1 MSVTSPA
8 PTVPRPKAG
17 QAAQLVRFSTGNE
30 MAALSAKQIN
40 FHLMGYFPITPS
52 TEVAELVDEMK
63 AAGEHDIVM
72 VPADGEHGAAGIC
85 YGAAVG
91 GGRVFNATSAQGL
104 LYQLEQLPVQSGTR
118 YPMLLDLATR
128 TVSGPLDIRGDHSD
142 VYYALNTGWLIFMA
156 RDPQAVYDLNLM
168 ALRVAERADVRLP
181 AIVAFDGFFTSHQ
194 KRRVSTF
201 VDDATVQEWLG
212 PVLEPVKALDPRH
225 PVTIGPYMNDPDLIN
240 NKYQLERAMD
250 AAMAAIPDVFADF
263 EALSGR
269 RYEPVDLYR
278 MEDAQVAVFL
288 LNSAAETAKDVA
300 DRLRAEGVAAGVVS
314 PNVIRPFPA
323 DAIRQAL
330 RGVRAVLIGERSSSY
345 GSHGANLTHEVK
357 SALKDDPDNRTLCL
371 SRVYGLG
378 GRDFYAEDAEAFF
391 RLALEAA
398 ECGVVEVPF
407 DYYGVEPGDP
417 AKPQVRRGTPA
428 LTREEVTSGK
438 LKVKPGP
445 DGRLQVEAPPY
456 WELATKPKRIA
467 PGHGSCPGCGVFP
480 ALDQFL
486 RGIEGDVVVLYQT
499 GCAMVVSTGYPYTS
513 HRVTYVHNLFQNG
526 AATLSGLVEV
536 FHERVRRGELPV
548 GEDITFVM
556 ITGDGGMDIGMGSAI
571 GAALRRH
578 GMIMVEYDNQGYMNT
593 GSQLSYSTPLGHLTS
608 TSHVGAAEQG
618 KAFHHKDTPQIM
630 AATNIPYVF
639 TGVEGYPDD
648 LVSKAAKAQWYAQH
662 EGTVY
667 GKILIGCPLNWKTE
681 DRVGVDIVQ
690 AAVDSCFFPL
700 YEVERGVTHITYD
713 PEPIGRRL
721 AVADWLKLMGK
732 TKHLCQPGN
741 EATLAG
747 IEAEVQRRWLRLKAK
762 DKDPLL

>member
-1 MSVTSPA
+1 VTTVMIEPTRPA
-8 PTVPRPKAG
+8 GGAPQSIGFR
-17 QAAQLVRFSTGNE
+17 TGNE

-52 TEVAELVDEMK
+52 TEIAEILDGMK

-85 YGAAVG
+85 YGAATG
-91 GGRVFNATSAQGL
+91 GGRVFNATSSQGL

-156 RDPQAVYDLNLM
+156 RDPQAVYDLNLV

-194 KRRVSTF
+194 KRRVYSF
-201 VDDATVQEWLG
+201 ADDATVQAWLG
-212 PVLEPVKALDPRH
+212 PVAEPVRALDPRH

-250 AAMAAIPDVFADF
+250 AALVALPQVLA
-263 EALSGR
+263 EYEELSGR
-269 RYEPVDLYR
+269 RYDPVDLYR
-278 MEDAQVAVFL
+278 MEDADVAVFL

-300 DRLRAEGVAAGVVS
+300 DRLRAQGVRAGVVS

-323 DAIRQAL
+323 EAIREAL
-330 RGVRAVLIGERSSSY
+330 RGVDAVLIGERSSSY
-345 GSHGANLTHEVK
+345 GAHGATLTHEVK
-357 SALKDDPDNRTLCL
+357 SALQDDPRNRTLCL

-378 GRDFYAEDAEAFF
+378 GRDFYAEDAEEFF
-391 RLALEAA
+391 ALAQEAA
-398 ECGVVEVPF
+398 RTGAVKVPF

-417 AKPQVRRGTPA
+417 TTPRPRRGTPA
-428 LTREEVTSGK
+428 LTRAETTSGL
-438 LKVKPGP
+438 LKVRPGP
-445 DGRLQVEAPPY
+445 EGRLEVDAPPY
-456 WELATKPKRIA
+456 WELAVKPKRVV
-467 PGHGSCPGCGVFP
+467 PGHGACPGCGIFP

-513 HRVTYVHNLFQNG
+513 HRVTYIHNLFQNG

-536 FHERVRRGELPV
+536 FHERVRRGELPA
-548 GEDITFVM
+548 GENITFVM
-556 ITGDGGMDIGMGSAI
+556 ITGDGGMDIGMGAAI
-571 GAALRRH
+571 GAALRKH
-578 GMIMVEYDNQGYMNT
+578 GMIILEYDNEGYMNT
-593 GSQLSYSTPLGHLTS
+593 GSQLSYSTPMGHLTS
-608 TSHVGAAEQG
+608 TSHVGPKELG

-639 TGVEGYPDD
+639 TGVEGFPDD
-648 LVSKAAKAQWYAQH
+648 LVVKAAKAQWYSQH
-662 EGTVY
+662 EGTAY
-667 GKILIGCPLNWKTE
+667 GKVLISCPLNWKTE
-681 DRVGVDIVQ
+681 DRVGVDVVQ

-700 YEVERGVTHITYD
+700 YEVERGITHITYD
-713 PEPIGRRL
+713 PEPIGRRVP
-721 AVADWLKLMGK
+721 VADWLTLMGK
-732 TKHLCQPGN
+732 TKHLCQPSNAG
-741 EATLAG
+741 TLAT
-747 IEAEVQRRWLRLKAK
+747 IEAEVERRWLRLKAK
-762 DKDPLL
+762 HENPLL